1 MELTTATWVHV
12 VGTVGAALLLLAY
25 FLVSRKK
32 VDGGSRFYQLL
43 NVAGAAMLAVNT
55 GFFTAWPVFALNVI
69 WVLIALA
76 ALRRIV
82 MERKRGDE
90 ALKKGKT

>member
-1 MELTTATWVHV
+1 MTAAQTTSERPDEAW
-12 VGTVGAALLLLAY
+12 
-25 FLVSRKK
+25 
-32 VDGGSRFYQLL
+32 
-43 NVAGAAMLAVNT
+43 AAM
-55 GFFTAWPVFALNVI
+55 GLNVI

-76 ALRRIV
+76 ALARIA